1 MNVRL
6 QYPTTFLA
14 NVCINGRIVANK
26 YTVVLDMLSGTD
38 DSFEQNVAFDRIRY
52 ILHEQFAN
60 SVFVDQEEPGVAS
73 RLRDAGLRVIEL
85 PEIPVDQIIGM
96 ALLYKL
102 NAVAEERMVIG
113 QTRISSDFSE
123 QVVYFHTLDDS
134 AGPFIDDGWW
144 DTAKPSC
151 NDTVKSSKIVDM
163 LEENWTSL
171 GLQWEPVDE
180 WNDNN
185 VVEFTKADD

>member
-102 NAVAEERMVIG
+102 NSVTEERMVIG
-113 QTRISSDFSE
+113 QTRISSDLSE
-123 QVVYFHTLDDS
+123 QVVYFHTLEDS
-134 AGPFIDDGWW
+134 AGPFMEDGWW
-144 DTAKPSC
+144 DTTKPSC

-163 LEENWTSL
+163 LEENWTAL